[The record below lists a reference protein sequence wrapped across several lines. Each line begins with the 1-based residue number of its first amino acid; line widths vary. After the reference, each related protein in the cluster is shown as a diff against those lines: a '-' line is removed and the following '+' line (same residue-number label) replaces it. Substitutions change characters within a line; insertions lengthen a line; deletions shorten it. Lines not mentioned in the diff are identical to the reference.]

1 MSEAGSSV
9 APAMAASAQSLRDTA
24 KWMVGGVA
32 ATAVG
37 VFAGSSLTS
46 LGSLDPWSDRDRL
59 VLAIAAL
66 AVGFIGLAAIFE
78 KAIRVLTV
86 ETMTFRQVAAP
97 AVAGSERAALQARLI
112 ETYAP
117 LLPQGTTTLE
127 GYIQRVEQAKTAN
140 PKQAADNDVL
150 AKVKENVDIL
160 TAAGG
165 FIWVY
170 NRFSALVSAL
180 KWAVPTMIAGFG
192 LFAWA
197 ANPPDAKPS
206 PPAFSLTIQGST
218 K

>member
-1 MSEAGSSV
+1 
-9 APAMAASAQSLRDTA
+9 MAASAQSLRDTA

-46 LGSLDPWSDRDRL
+46 LGSLDPTTDRDRL
-59 VLAIAAL
+59 LLAVAAL
-66 AVGFIGLAAIFE
+66 VIGFVGLAAIFV

-97 AVAGSERAALQARLI
+97 GAAGSELAILQTKLVG
-112 ETYAP
+112 TYAA
-117 LLPQGTTTLE
+117 LLPQGVTTLE
-127 GYIQRVEQAKTAN
+127 GYIQRVEAAKTAN
-140 PKQAADNDVL
+140 PKRPEDNEVL
-150 AKVKENVDIL
+150 TKVKENVDIL

-170 NRFSALVSAL
+170 NRFDALVSVL
-180 KWAVPTMIAGFG
+180 KWAVPITIVGFG

-197 ANPPDAKPS
+197 ANPPDAKSP
-206 PPAFSLTIQGST
+206 PPAFSLTIQGSA